1 MDIAK
6 KEHEIIEVPLD
17 MDKVMCDGGHPVLGH
32 PAVFYSFDEEDEV
45 ICQYC
50 NRKFIK

>member
-6 KEHEIIEVPLD
+6 KEHEIIEVSPD
-17 MDKVMCDGGHPVLGH
+17 TDKVMCDGGHHVFGH
-32 PAVFYSFDEEDEV
+32 PAVFYSFYEKNEV